1 MFFLA
6 TNTISFPITF
16 PVDFVSGIFMP
27 EAVRQP
33 IEVVYPPEYR
43 YWMMDFTMQLS
54 TPVFLPDGT
63 PVSNP
68 TSTTV
73 SDTGTG
79 RTATE
84 PV

>member
-6 TNTISFPITF
+6 TNTISFPITL
-16 PVDFVSGIFMP
+16 PVDFVSGVSMN

-33 IEVVYPPEYR
+33 IELLYPHKYR
-43 YWMMDFTMQLS
+43 FSLPFFFQQIS

-68 TSTTV
+68 TSTTI